1 VGGIMTK
8 TLKII
13 MIDNNI
19 IEIQGYKYDGAYL
32 KDQLEDVLQFLLIK
46 VPTGDVLVSKD
57 KISYMEIK

>member
-1 VGGIMTK
+1 MTK